1 MAAELIHLPAKT
13 MKLTVPSATKMPK
26 AAFPRSDYDCYFSV
40 EGCRIGAHR
49 QLLAAHSGVFADRFI
64 HIWAGLADIPIEST
78 TFDAFTQLVDY
89 FYSGV
94 MKVNVVNVAAIL
106 HLAHEFD
113 VEPLF
118 GVCSKVLCANVGG
131 IGGVIV
137 SLGLAVQYQLGVKY
151 RLLDVISKNTVAA
164 FGSVEF
170 LECNNATLCE
180 MLDDNQL
187 RCSPETIFDEC
198 IRWAQH
204 KCATKLMDADCPQAI
219 RRELGKCFELIEFK
233 AMRVD
238 AFIRRYEAW
247 HGLFRRSEADD
258 IFLYICRNHSRQITE
273 LRARRQ

>member
-1 MAAELIHLPAKT
+1 MEAELIHLPAKT

-26 AAFPRSDYDCYFSV
+26 VAFPRSDYDCYFSV

-64 HIWAGLADIPIEST
+64 HIWAGPADIPIKGT
-78 TFDAFTQLVDY
+78 TFDAFIQFVDY

-118 GVCSKVLCANVGG
+118 GVCSKVLCANVGS

-151 RLLDVISKNTVAA
+151 RLLDVINKNTVAA

-187 RCSPETIFDEC
+187 RCGPETIFDEC

-204 KCATKLMDADCPQAI
+204 KCATKLMDADCPQAKNSPKI
-219 RRELGKCFELIEFK
+219 
-233 AMRVD
+233 
-238 AFIRRYEAW
+238 
-247 HGLFRRSEADD
+247 
-258 IFLYICRNHSRQITE
+258 
-273 LRARRQ
+273 